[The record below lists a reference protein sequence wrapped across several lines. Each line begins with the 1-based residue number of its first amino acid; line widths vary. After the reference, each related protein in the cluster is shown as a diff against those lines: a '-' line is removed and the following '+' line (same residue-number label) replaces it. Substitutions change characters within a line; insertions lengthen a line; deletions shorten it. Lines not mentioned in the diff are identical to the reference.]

1 MFSIKRFSKY
11 LRIIFNKR
19 ILIVIILTSIISNS
33 ILIYKDREY
42 CNLYQEKE
50 YEIYG
55 EVVSNKKE
63 KEYKDMYK
71 LKVQT
76 ANESRKYN
84 NTYVYISVD
93 KKKELKYGDYI
104 RIKGSFVKG
113 EVQRNYGGFNYNQY
127 LRTLK
132 IHGTIKVNNL
142 KVINNKTSI
151 FSLTNKLAN
160 EIESRIGKFIEN
172 KEIVSICKGIIL
184 GNTEE
189 IEENIK
195 ENFRITNISHI
206 LAVSGLHVTYII
218 TGINIVLKNL
228 IGKNKTNIIII
239 LVLIIYMFITGF
251 TPSIVR
257 AGIMGILISVSHLIY
272 RKNDTWNSM
281 AISLLILLIY
291 NPYYILNIGLQ
302 LSYLGTIGILI
313 FNKNINKAFEQ
324 IRITKKNI
332 KIKTNKRLIKIIEYV
347 KETLSITLSAQI
359 MIFPIM
365 IYHFNILGIYF
376 FITNLL
382 VSIIIGPIIILTVI
396 IIIMS
401 YINIFISKAI
411 SIILVILVNILIQIS
426 NISKLPFSK
435 LYVPTPSTNLII
447 TYYIF
452 VLSANRIYQI
462 YVKNMISNT
471 ELRIKNMISL
481 AKYKINEFKKQKISK
496 KLKYKIIIMFTIS
509 IFIVILIPQ
518 KTKVHFIDVGQGD
531 SSFIETNKRETIL
544 IDGGGTINTSF
555 DVGKKTL
562 LPYILDRGYTKIDNI
577 FITHTDYDHIGG
589 ILTLLEEIKVKQ
601 VFIGK
606 QAGQAKEADNYKKLI
621 KILEEKDIKLIELKK
636 GDIFNIGNIKFEILW
651 PQESEHIEENEINNN
666 SLVMR
671 VSYKNFSMLFTGDI
685 EEIAEQKILEEYKEE
700 EKLKAHILKVAH
712 HRI

>member
-33 ILIYKDREY
+33 ILIYKNREY

-151 FSLTNKLAN
+151 FSLTNKLAS

-195 ENFRITNISHI
+195 ENFRISNISHI

-435 LYVPTPSTNLII
+435 LYVPTPSTILII

>member
-33 ILIYKDREY
+33 ILIYKNREY

-195 ENFRITNISHI
+195 ENFRISNISHI